1 MKTSFGRFVPV
12 ALAPSSGFARAKITG
27 ADRFLSMFSKV
38 TITLTLVASGAA
50 AQTATQFIDRA
61 QTLTTPPEYTG
72 GWDHF
77 VGGGVAVFDCNG
89 DSQPEAFVAGG
100 ENPARLLINTSHGDI
115 QFADGSIAPMLGVTG
130 AYPID
135 INNDALIDLMVLR
148 NGPNTLMLGQGDC
161 QFIDATEQQHI
172 PTDDR
177 WTTAF
182 SATWET
188 GQARPTLAIGNYV
201 DTTNPDGPFGTCDIN
216 WLLRPDSDSYGAP
229 VALDPGYCPLS
240 MLFSDWQRSGTP
252 MLRISNDRQY
262 YLRDGSEQ
270 MWALDP
276 LRALDATDGWAE
288 QKIWGMGITSRDIT
302 GNGLPDVML
311 TSMGDQILM
320 TNDGQKFTPVPY
332 TTGTY
337 AQRPFTGDDGR
348 PSTGWHSEFGDINND
363 GRADLFIAKGNVD
376 QMPGLAMLDPN
387 NLLMQNADGTF
398 SESAGPAGIG
408 TTHRSRGAALA
419 DLNGD
424 GLLDIIVVNRRAPL
438 EIWQNTSTG
447 TGNWLRI
454 DPRQTGS
461 NIYAIGAHVELRTD
475 QGTQTIE
482 RTIGGGH
489 ASGSLIP
496 LHFGIGAHE
505 TADIRVIW
513 PDGTIGPWETV
524 NANQT
529 ITVNAAP

>member
-1 MKTSFGRFVPV
+1 
-12 ALAPSSGFARAKITG
+12 
-27 ADRFLSMFSKV
+27 MFSKI
-38 TITLTLVASGAA
+38 TITLTLAASGAA
-50 AQTATQFIDRA
+50 AQTPPQFSDRA
-61 QTLTTPPEYTG
+61 QAGVAPHEYAG

-89 DSQPEAFVAGG
+89 DSLPEAFVAGG
-100 ENPARLLINTSHGDI
+100 ANPARLLINASG
-115 QFADGSIAPMLGVTG
+115 ADVRFDDGQIAPLLGVTG

-135 INNDALIDLMVLR
+135 INNDAVIDLMVLH
-148 NGPNTLMLGQGDC
+148 NGPNTLLLGQGDC
-161 QFIDATEQQHI
+161 RFTDATAQMNI
-172 PTDDR
+172 PADDR

-182 SATWET
+182 SATWEA
-188 GQARPTLAIGNYV
+188 GQTRPTLAIGNYV
-201 DTTNPDGPFGTCDIN
+201 DTTDPNGPFGTCDTN
-216 WLLRPDSDSYGAP
+216 WLLRPDGDSYGAP
-229 VALDPGYCPLS
+229 VALDPAYCPLS

-276 LRALDATDGWAE
+276 LRALDASDGWAE
-288 QKIWGMGITSRDIT
+288 QKIWGMGIASRDIT
-302 GNGLPDVML
+302 GDGLPDVML

-320 TNDGQKFTPVPY
+320 TNDGHQFAAVPY
-332 TTGTY
+332 ATGTY

-348 PSTGWHSEFGDINND
+348 PSTGWHAEFGDINND

-398 SESAGPAGIG
+398 SESAGPSGIG
-408 TTHRSRGAALA
+408 TTHRARGAALA
-419 DLNGD
+419 DLNAD

-438 EIWQNTSTG
+438 EIWQNTSTD

-461 NIYAIGAHVELRTD
+461 NIYAIGAIVELRTAE
-475 QGTQTIE
+475 GTQTIE

-489 ASGSLIP
+489 ASGSLVP
-496 LHFGIGAHE
+496 LHFGVGAHE
-505 TADIRVIW
+505 TADIRVVW
-513 PDGTIGPWETV
+513 PDGTIGPWETFS
-524 NANQT
+524 ANQS